1 MNALSTSPCPDALRC
16 PNALRCPDAL
26 HRLRHRLG
34 RGDAGYTLVE
44 MTIVVV
50 LVAILALA
58 VLPVSRYTSKRV
70 KEAELRQQLRSLRNS
85 IDEYKRYSDAGL
97 IEVELGT
104 DGYPSDL
111 EDLLEPKEIVGQVDM
126 QKKFLRRLPVDP
138 MTGEAEWGKR
148 SYQDEPDSR
157 SWGGENV
164 YDIHSLSEGVGLNGE
179 PYAEW

>member
-1 MNALSTSPCPDALRC
+1 MEPTPAQTR
-16 PNALRCPDAL
+16 
-26 HRLRHRLG
+26 HQTRHRA
-34 RGDAGYTLVE
+34 AGYTLVE
-44 MTIVVV
+44 MMIVVV
-50 LVAILALA
+50 LLAILAAA

-70 KEAELRQQLRSLRNS
+70 KEAELRQQLRHMRNA

-97 IEVELGT
+97 IEVDLGT
-104 DGYPSDL
+104 DGYPADF

-126 QKKFLRRLPVDP
+126 QKRFLRRVPVDP

-148 SYQDEPDSR
+148 SYQDEIDSR

-164 YDIHSLSEGVGLNGE
+164 YDVYSLSEGVGLNGE